1 MHIAKIGA
9 ENYGMI
15 STSTFTFM
23 FRQEDSAFEILVMQ
37 ASQRIKVSFH

>member
-15 STSTFTFM
+15 STSTFTLLFL
-23 FRQEDSAFEILVMQ
+23 QEDSAFEILVMQ